1 MLRSAIVL
9 AALAASSLVAPVVHA
24 EEDPPLETAD
34 GFDGCLKLRTRNEE
48 ERIAFEKKQPPV
60 PYKYPQEKLFL
71 NAPWSRFL
79 GNLGHSG
86 DLVLATIL
94 PAIGAQ
100 YRGGNPAVSVSF
112 PWSLLVFG
120 PMYACSRKPNTFVV
134 HGHRAHRL
142 MLEPAIVASKQGVG
156 FSVRPG
162 YRFVWHPSGWVVG
175 PGLGIGTTAE
185 IAGNKE
191 PFRFSVSP
199 EAVAHFGA
207 CCDSSYVTLA
217 VRYDRFFKGTNHD
230 IIGASLGYT
239 FF

>member
-1 MLRSAIVL
+1 MLRPACLVL
-9 AALAASSLVAPVVHA
+9 LLALVAPSTAQA

-34 GFDGCLKLRTRNEE
+34 GYDGCLALRTRNEE

-60 PYKYPQEKLFL
+60 PYRYPQEKLFL
-71 NAPWSRFL
+71 DAPWNKLF

-86 DLVLATIL
+86 DLLLSTIL
-94 PAIGAQ
+94 PHIGPQ
-100 YRGGNPAVSVSF
+100 YRGDYPAVMVSW
-112 PWSLLVFG
+112 PWTLLVFG

-142 MLEPAIVASKQGVG
+142 MLEPAVVAGKQGVG
-156 FSVRPG
+156 VSVRPG
-162 YRFVWHPSGWVVG
+162 CRFIWHPSSWVVG
-175 PGLGIGTTAE
+175 PGIGIGSTVE

-191 PFRFSVSP
+191 PFRASVSP

-207 CCDSSYVTLA
+207 CCSSSYVTLA
-217 VRYDRFFKGTNHD
+217 VRYDHYVKGVNRD

>member
-120 PMYACSRKPNTFVV
+120 PMYACSRKPNTFV
-134 HGHRAHRL
+134 
-142 MLEPAIVASKQGVG
+142 ASKQGVG